1 MPNHPGF
8 FIGDGDDFV
17 VHLLSED
24 RVGDGDRGAV
34 HRNGRPHN
42 WRPLDAH
49 FTFAIGQPSG

>member
-17 VHLLSED
+17 VH
-24 RVGDGDRGAV
+24 
-34 HRNGRPHN
+34 HN